1 MHASSILG
9 KEIEGGMRLAQRIS
23 MESSR
28 GEYIGSEN
36 RVEQEKRD
44 MMGERETKRER
55 ERDEYVEGKREIHS
69 ERACGHFALVEP
81 AGRTQKTVVSPI

>member
-1 MHASSILG
+1 MHASSMLG
-9 KEIEGGMRLAQRIS
+9 KEIEEGVRLAQRIS

-44 MMGERETKRER
+44 MRRKRETKRER
-55 ERDEYVEGKREIHS
+55 QKDSEGKREIHS
-69 ERACGHFALVEP
+69 ERA
-81 AGRTQKTVVSPI
+81 KW